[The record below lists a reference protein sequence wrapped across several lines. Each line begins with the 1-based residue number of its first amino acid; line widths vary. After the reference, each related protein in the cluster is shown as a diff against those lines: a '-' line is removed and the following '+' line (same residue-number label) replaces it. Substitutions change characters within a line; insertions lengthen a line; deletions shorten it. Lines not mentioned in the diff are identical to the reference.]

1 MGDTDADNEAVD
13 MRANRSK
20 YHKKRAKKLMA
31 KAEKSLHAKLIMNG
45 FFLKFETAAF
55 QYYQAALS
63 FRACSIWR
71 DAGYCLVRCATMH
84 HFRLRNI
91 FEAALLYSE
100 AAEVYEKIDKGESM
114 KNYKLAISLYC
125 DLGRFDI
132 AGKIQKK
139 IAISHLR
146 LKHYEEAAEGFRKAS
161 DFLSNQT
168 DQSDY
173 CLEKAAECLIELN
186 EYQAASELYTIIA
199 ESYAQSNLKYF
210 NCRDKLFRSIMC
222 LFAEPMVPE
231 DVDEDGDNNAVDDG
245 GSEQKY
251 ANIKAVVAAH
261 EHVDILWR
269 CSKEVK
275 FINNIIDCREE
286 YNQHEFADHLY
297 YYHTAKSL
305 QRLDLKML
313 SVVADEI
320 QDELDR
326 RREKIRLDRLEA
338 TRYERR
344 KARLAKKRKALTE
357 RGLDPESIQLA
368 DINVD
373 DDSEEEDNGAGEKG
387 GGGEGAGEGHGSGS
401 ESEGGGSDSDS
412 DSESGDSSGGED
424 IALPEDMREVDAPV
438 KQRRRRG
445 EKKEE
450 VDDAPAY
457 LR

>member
-1 MGDTDADNEAVD
+1 MGDDEVNDNEAVD

-20 YHKKRAKKLMA
+20 YHKIRAKKLMA

-45 FFLKFETAAF
+45 FFLKFETSAF

-71 DAGYCLVRCATMH
+71 DAGYCLVRCAYLH
-84 HFRLRNI
+84 QYRLRNLL
-91 FEAALLYSE
+91 EAALIYSE

-114 KNYKLAISLYC
+114 KNYKHSISLYC

-139 IAISHLR
+139 LATSHLR

-161 DFLSNQT
+161 DFLSNIP

-173 CLEKAAECLIELN
+173 CLEKAAECLIELG
-186 EYQAASELYTIIA
+186 EYQAASDLYTIIA
-199 ESYAQSNLKYF
+199 ESYAQSNMKYF

-222 LFAEPMVPE
+222 LFAKPMEPE
-231 DVDEDGDNNAVDDG
+231 EIDEDDYNAIDDG
-245 GSEQKY
+245 GSAQKY
-251 ANIKAVVAAH
+251 ANIRSVIASH
-261 EHVDILWR
+261 ERIDVLWR

-275 FINNIIDCREE
+275 FINNIIECREE
-286 YNQHEFADHLY
+286 YDQNDFADHLY

-305 QRLDLKML
+305 QRVDLKML
-313 SVVADEI
+313 KVVADEI

-338 TRYERR
+338 TRFERR
-344 KARLAKKRKALTE
+344 KARLAKKRKALVE

-373 DDSEEEDNGAGEKG
+373 DDSEDEENQDGEHK
-387 GGGEGAGEGHGSGS
+387 EGHGDGSDSGS
-401 ESEGGGSDSDS
+401 GSDSDS
-412 DSESGDSSGGED
+412 DSDDSSDED
-424 IALPEDMREVDAPV
+424 DEIELPDEMKDKVEPV
-438 KQRRRRG
+438 KERRKRVG
-445 EKKEE
+445 KKVE
-450 VDDAPAY
+450 VDDTPAY
-457 LR
+457 LKD